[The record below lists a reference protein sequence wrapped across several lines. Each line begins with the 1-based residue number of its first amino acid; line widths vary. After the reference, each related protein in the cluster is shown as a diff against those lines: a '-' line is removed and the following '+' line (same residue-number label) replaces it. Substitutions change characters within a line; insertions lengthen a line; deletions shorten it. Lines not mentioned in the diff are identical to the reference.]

1 MNRPQIKTELPG
13 PKAKEI
19 IERDAK
25 VMSTSLSR
33 DVPLVVERTQDVWI
47 YDVDGNEFLDMTSG
61 VGVTNVGHTNP
72 KVVEAIKNQVEK
84 FLHFA
89 GTDFYYEP
97 QVTLAES
104 LNDIRPFEEPGR
116 VFFTNSGTESVEAC
130 IKLARYKTRRPLL
143 YWVLRWFPWKKHGI
157 FVLYFFKSHSA

>member
-1 MNRPQIKTELPG
+1 
-13 PKAKEI
+13 
-19 IERDAK
+19 
-25 VMSTSLSR
+25 
-33 DVPLVVERTQDVWI
+33 VERTQDVWI

-72 KVVEAIKNQVEK
+72 QVVEAIKNQVEK

-104 LNDIRPFEEPGR
+104 LNDIRPSKSMAVCFSPTAAPSHGSLHK
-116 VFFTNSGTESVEAC
+116 VGKVQNAAAT
-130 IKLARYKTRRPLL
+130 L
-143 YWVLRWFPWKKHGI
+143 YWFLGGFHGRTMGSLS
-157 FVLYFFKSHSA
+157 FTSSK